1 MPMPRGISPISIKLQ
16 LGGHNGRPFKLGG
29 HNGRPLRSNGGFE
42 DKPFEPKFYKKP
54 AKKRVV
60 PIHPPKHL
68 FSTKEVRKSQ
78 LDLFEENN
86 NEFRV
91 IGEFPGLKTND
102 LIVQIEGNEV
112 CVVTRP
118 TEAERI
124 YFGSCSLPEASTLS
138 IKEKRTQN
146 GFMILTLE
154 KKVKKGKKDIKK
166 RKTEKVNKIREESHE
181 CNAG

>member
-1 MPMPRGISPISIKLQ
+1 MPRGIPPVTSIKL
-16 LGGHNGRPFKLGG
+16 RLGG
-29 HNGRPLRSNGGFE
+29 HNGRPLRSGGGFE
-42 DKPFEPKFYKKP
+42 DKPFEPKFFKKA

-60 PIHPPKHL
+60 RLHPPEDL
-68 FSTKEVRKSQ
+68 FFRKEVRKSQ

-86 NEFRV
+86 NQFKV

-112 CVVTRP
+112 CAVSRP
-118 TEAERI
+118 SEAERI
-124 YFGSCSLPEASTLS
+124 YFGCCTLPEASTLS

-154 KKVKKGKKDIKK
+154 KKVKKAKKDMKK
-166 RKTEKVNKIREESHE
+166 RKTEKVNKIREAIHE
-181 CNAG
+181 RNAG